1 VECVTDERLHP
12 GRCAPDFKI
21 YSYSSD
27 GLYLVL
33 GTSMVPWDAGQ
44 GRLLG
49 RVLGLGE
56 TDCCVHLV
64 SATMEQYSV
73 FCVRQIMAA
82 AGGGGLDF

>member
-1 VECVTDERLHP
+1 MS

-21 YSYSSD
+21 YLYSSD
-27 GLYLVL
+27 GLCLVL

-56 TDCCVHLV
+56 TDCCVDLV

-73 FCVRQIMAA
+73 FCVRQIMP
-82 AGGGGLDF
+82 GGGAGFLMIQ